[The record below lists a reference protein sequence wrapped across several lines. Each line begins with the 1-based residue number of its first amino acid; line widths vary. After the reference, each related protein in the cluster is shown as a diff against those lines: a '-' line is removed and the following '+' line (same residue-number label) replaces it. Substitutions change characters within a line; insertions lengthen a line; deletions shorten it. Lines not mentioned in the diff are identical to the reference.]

1 MCVSDVKLCKFLV
14 IDVVSNYFS
23 DLYTEQL
30 ETAVQNL
37 TVFFNACDTL
47 HVTHTASIDVL
58 TVFV

>member
-14 IDVVSNYFS
+14 IDVVSNFS
-23 DLYTEQL
+23 DLYTEPL